1 MVTSKSVKSSKIST
15 FFMNL
20 SEQFLTLTLIR
31 IFFMYLVRRTYVV
44 RKLVNLKS
52 IRNKLFK
59 LDNRRGSDRHD
70 VNKKVK
76 LPTQNHPQ
84 GTVIS
89 IRTHKVDEVS
99 ILIFCLYYLLFY
111 FLKDKKGPRGIN
123 GGLHFIFLSRDI
135 FLDSNYR

>member
-52 IRNKLFK
+52 IRIKNFK

-70 VNKKVK
+70 ANKKVK
-76 LPTQNHPQ
+76 LPKQNHPQ

-99 ILIFCLYYLLFY
+99 ILIFCLYYLFFQLFKRQKGERDKWGSTIY
-111 FLKDKKGPRGIN
+111 FLIQGYFSGFQ
-123 GGLHFIFLSRDI
+123 L
-135 FLDSNYR
+135 